1 MLTLGTQQQSLQGD
15 IINDAC
21 LGDQFRDCLAFCH
34 ECERGILY
42 DLRKFDSSGLII
54 DYYDYL
60 KEINRTGTAGALR
73 M

>member
-42 DLRKFDSSGLII
+42 DLTVRD
-54 DYYDYL
+54 
-60 KEINRTGTAGALR
+60 
-73 M
+73 